1 MVQAVRE
8 VPEAE
13 ATGKIKDVYDD
24 IKVTLRIPV
33 VGLQFR
39 ALAVNADYLQV
50 AWIALKPN
58 VQTVFFEACA
68 DQLRAF
74 AVRSL
79 PAQVVADA
87 PSAPEAARAALD
99 IFHYMNPKL
108 LLTVAALRSAAY
120 GQQPRLLELTRDEKR
135 QIVPGI
141 PPGVLAPATEEPVAA
156 PGSAGDL
163 SREIETT
170 LQVSAVPDQYRA
182 LAPWPDYLRDGWEA
196 IQRLMAMREYDSIVR
211 KLRLM
216 AEETVA
222 ALPYRMDISPHVL
235 RQSGLSERDLDEVH
249 HALDIFYGLLPGEVV
264 ATSLLSAGSAG
275 PDAASRSPYPIQ
287 TG

>member
-13 ATGKIKDVYDD
+13 ATGKIKSVYDD

-33 VGLQFR
+33 VGLPFR
-39 ALAVNADYLQV
+39 ALAVNPDYLQV

-58 VQTVFFEACA
+58 VQTVFFETCA
-68 DQLRAF
+68 DELRAF

-79 PAQVVADA
+79 PAQSVADV

-108 LLTVAALRSAAY
+108 LLAIAALRSAAK
-120 GQQPRLLELTRDEKR
+120 GQQPRLAELTRDEKR
-135 QIVPGI
+135 QIMPGI
-141 PPGVLAPATEEPVAA
+141 PAGVRALVSDEPAAG

-163 SREIETT
+163 SRQIETT
-170 LQVSAVPDQYRA
+170 LQVPAVPDQYRA

-196 IQRLMAMREYDSIVR
+196 VQRLMATCDYEAIVR
-211 KLRLM
+211 KLRSM
-216 AEETVA
+216 TDETVV

-249 HALDIFYGLLPGEVV
+249 RTLDTFYGLLPGEVA
-264 ATSLLSAGSAG
+264 ATSLLSAGSTG

-287 TG
+287 AG